1 MKRLVVIRHAKSSWK
16 DPGARDFDRPLNRRG
31 KTDAPEMG
39 RRLARRS
46 LVPDRL
52 FSSPAKRA
60 IRTAEIIARAI
71 GFPVGRI
78 TRMDRLYGAGVADL
92 IAVLQGLDD
101 VEETVFLVGHN
112 PGLTDLVNFVGSAF
126 LDNLP
131 TCGLF
136 CADFEISSWK
146 ELGRQCGKCV
156 FMDFPKH
163 PPAGGTA

>member
-16 DPGARDFDRPLNRRG
+16 DPGARDFDRPLNKRG
-31 KTDAPEMG
+31 KADAPEMG

-52 FSSPAKRA
+52 LSSPAKRA
-60 IRTAEIIARAI
+60 IRTAEIIAGAS
-71 GFPVGRI
+71 GFPAERS
-78 TRMDRLYGAGVADL
+78 TRMDRLYGAGFADL
-92 IAVLQGLDD
+92 LGILQGLDD
-101 VEETVFLVGHN
+101 AEQTVFLVGHN
-112 PGLTDLVNFVGSAF
+112 PGLTDLVNFVGSPF

-136 CADFEISSWK
+136 CADFESSSWK
-146 ELGRQCGKCV
+146 DIGRQSGKCV

-163 PPAGGTA
+163 PAAG